1 MWALCVVRVGVCVW
15 CVCVWE
21 SVWCGTQ
28 KKSPCVDSKRPR
40 VYRHHARKR
49 LHMRAWCRYTQG
61 RFKSTH
67 GGFLDGHTGRGE
79 GKERRRV
86 SPSVLLTI
94 NGPRSYHLL
103 ERFTERNLGIL
114 HILKFENRSRTTR
127 ARFLQSFAFPDKAVQ
142 FQLSGG
148 TLRRE
153 RQTQHPP
160 THPPPPLLS
169 LPHTQHTHTITYTNT
184 NTNTKTHTQRH
195 THTHTTAYAHTNA
208 HAHAHVYVHARV
220 YVNVYVYEFVYVY
233 EVLETATCSKK
244 KIVEGHKL
252 RTADIKNS
260 VHSTAQ
266 HSA

>member
-15 CVCVWE
+15 CVCGVWE

-40 VYRHHARKR
+40 VYRHHARRR

-61 RFKSTH
+61 RFESTH

-79 GKERRRV
+79 GRERRRV

-160 THPPPPLLS
+160 THHYHHTLPPL
-169 LPHTQHTHTITYTNT
+169 PPTHTTHPHDYLHKHQHQHKDTHA
-184 NTNTKTHTQRH
+184 KTHTHNRVR
-195 THTHTTAYAHTNA
+195 THKRTRTRTCI
-208 HAHAHVYVHARV
+208 R
-220 YVNVYVYEFVYVY
+220 
-233 EVLETATCSKK
+233 TCSC
-244 KIVEGHKL
+244 ICQCICL
-252 RTADIKNS
+252 
-260 VHSTAQ
+260 
-266 HSA
+266 